1 LPNRLFFYVRSRV
14 GIYPI
19 PDFTAL
25 TELVAEFAVFMSEQ
39 AVFLLV
45 EDSDNDAILIR
56 RAFHKGNI
64 VNPLQVVSSGEQ
76 AVAYLNG
83 EGAFANRAEYPLP
96 DLVLLDLK
104 MPGIDGFEVLRWI
117 RQQPTLKALRVV
129 VLTSSDR
136 IQDVNLAYQLG
147 ANSFL
152 VKPVDFERFVEI
164 SQALKGYWIW
174 LSKVPE
180 VSRPLSGILDIGTD
194 GRSTQGTDLQPP
206 QP

>member
-64 VNPLQVVSSGEQ
+64 VNPLQVVSSGDQ
-76 AVAYLNG
+76 AIAYLSG
-83 EGAFANRAEYPLP
+83 EGAFSNRAEYPLP

-104 MPGIDGFEVLRWI
+104 LPGIDGFEVLRWI
-117 RQQPTLKALRVV
+117 REQPTLKALRVV

-174 LSKVPE
+174 LSKAPE
-180 VSRPLSGILDIGTD
+180 VSRPLSGILNTD
-194 GRSTQGTDLQPP
+194 TSRRSASTDLQPP